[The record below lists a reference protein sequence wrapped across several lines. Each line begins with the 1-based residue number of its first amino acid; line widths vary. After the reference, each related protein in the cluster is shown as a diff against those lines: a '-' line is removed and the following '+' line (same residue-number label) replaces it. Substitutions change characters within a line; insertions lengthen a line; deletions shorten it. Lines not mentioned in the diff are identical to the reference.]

1 MLAALTTDRDN
12 KHLMLNSTI
21 VHAHQ
26 QAASGKEAADQA
38 LGHSR
43 GGLTTKVHI
52 LADALGRPL
61 RLIITVSE
69 VGNIAQALALL
80 DG

>member
-1 MLAALTTDRDN
+1 MFAALTTDRDN

-26 QAASGKEAADQA
+26 QAASEKGVADQA
-38 LGHSR
+38 LGRSR
-43 GGLTTKVHI
+43 SGLTTKVHT

-69 VGNIAQALALL
+69 VGDIAQALL